1 MTTTAYTKCLNY
13 NNITYTVRLNSLL
26 HMKIVVRNTFLID
39 DIETWFSTRTTN
51 TVTLITATIDKRT
64 RMVMCSVNQIKSCF
78 LFLSPVNHLTTVPDC
93 RKSSFNDALDTF
105 NLRLYGV
112 GF

>member
-26 HMKIVVRNTFLID
+26 HMKIVVRNTALID

-51 TVTLITATIDKRT
+51 AVTLITARIDKRT
-64 RMVMCSVNQIKSCF
+64 SVDV
-78 LFLSPVNHLTTVPDC
+78 LS
-93 RKSSFNDALDTF
+93 
-105 NLRLYGV
+105 
-112 GF
+112 